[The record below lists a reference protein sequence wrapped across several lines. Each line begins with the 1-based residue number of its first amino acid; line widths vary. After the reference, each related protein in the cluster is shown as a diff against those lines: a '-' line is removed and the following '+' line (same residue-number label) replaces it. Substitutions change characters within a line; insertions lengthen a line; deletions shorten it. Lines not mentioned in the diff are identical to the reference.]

1 MCQVF
6 SNDFK
11 CISFPRVM
19 EFSAVNKMQS
29 TNLAIVF
36 GPTIM
41 RSEGD
46 SLAIAALMP
55 IQSRVMEAF
64 LTDYDTIFGKS

>member
-1 MCQVF
+1 
-6 SNDFK
+6 
-11 CISFPRVM
+11 M
-19 EFSAVNKMQS
+19 EYSAENKMQS

-41 RSEGD
+41 RSEVD
-46 SLAIAALMP
+46 SLAIASLMP

>member
-1 MCQVF
+1 MIIHCIIVF
-6 SNDFK
+6 LSY
-11 CISFPRVM
+11 RVM
-19 EFSAVNKMQS
+19 ENSLENKMQS

-46 SLAIAALMP
+46 SLAIASLMP

-64 LTDYDTIFGKS
+64 LTDYDSIFGKS

>member
-1 MCQVF
+1 
-6 SNDFK
+6 
-11 CISFPRVM
+11 M
-19 EFSAVNKMQS
+19 EYSSVNKMQS

-36 GPTIM
+36 GPTVM

-55 IQSRVMEAF
+55 IQSRIMEAF

>member
-1 MCQVF
+1 
-6 SNDFK
+6 
-11 CISFPRVM
+11 
-19 EFSAVNKMQS
+19 VNKMQS